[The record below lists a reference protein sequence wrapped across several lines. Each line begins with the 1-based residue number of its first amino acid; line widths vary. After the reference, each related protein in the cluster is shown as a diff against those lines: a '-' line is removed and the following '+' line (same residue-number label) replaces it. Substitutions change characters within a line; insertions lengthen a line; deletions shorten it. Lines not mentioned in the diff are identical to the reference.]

1 MPKTT
6 NIHNNP
12 NTEIFSDERN
22 EFGLFQFKSEFI
34 QSMFQKREDQ
44 YTKMRDLKNA
54 FDKQELIIKMINDV
68 EHQYQKRMQQL
79 NNIKIAFDNQ
89 ELVCKMRNDD
99 KREYQTRLQ
108 QLYHL
113 QKNAQVEFRNAE
125 HEYVKCTKSSLYGPD
140 GIEISAPQT
149 INLATIVLKNQFEIL
164 RRYHNK
170 LRLYQEQQIEEEKYQ
185 AKCLLDEQKRQDEVQ
200 AKWLLDEQIRQEEV
214 YTRLLNEAK
223 EQWLLDEQ
231 IRQDKA
237 KAEPETKEQ
246 LLLNEA
252 EAQTKWFSD
261 AKWLDEQKR
270 QDKAY
275 EEWFS
280 NIYSRNPVFGDEVDS
295 DDEYSSD
302 SDQFTIINANNYP
315 NS

>member
-99 KREYQTRLQ
+99 KRDYQTRLQ
-108 QLYHL
+108 QLYYL

-140 GIEISAPQT
+140 GIEIGAPQT
-149 INLATIVLKNQFEIL
+149 INLATLVLKNQFEIL

-185 AKCLLDEQKRQDEVQ
+185 AKCLLDEQKRQD
-200 AKWLLDEQIRQEEV
+200 
-214 YTRLLNEAK
+214 
-223 EQWLLDEQ
+223 
-231 IRQDKA
+231 
-237 KAEPETKEQ
+237 KAEAETKEQ

-295 DDEYSSD
+295 DDEYLSD